1 MTYLFAAFRLAAAI
15 SGATAVI
22 ATFAYTAEKGP
33 INPFNFF
40 GFFTLQSNIFSVL
53 VLGTAALVGL
63 TGLAQ
68 SRALEVAR
76 GCVATYMII
85 VGVVYNTL
93 LTGLDGGVLLPWAN
107 DILHIWIPLYL
118 AADWILFGDRST
130 LAWKYFPAVLA
141 YPVVWLTV
149 VLIRGA
155 TDGWVP
161 YPFLNPATGYG
172 SVAIYAIVIAIAFA
186 LVGALVWALSRVR
199 VLTPLAPAGRGQR

>member
-1 MTYLFAAFRLAAAI
+1 MTRLFAALRLSAAI
-15 SGATAVI
+15 AGATAVI

-53 VLGTAALVGL
+53 VLGTAAIVGI
-63 TGLAQ
+63 TGRAQ

-118 AADWILFGDRST
+118 AADWILFGDRSP
-130 LAWKYFPAVLA
+130 LAWKYFPVVLA

-161 YPFLNPATGYG
+161 YPFLDPATGYG
-172 SVAIYAIVIAIAFA
+172 LVAIYAIVIAIAFA

-199 VLTPLAPAGRGQR
+199 VLTPLAPVGRGQR

>member
-1 MTYLFAAFRLAAAI
+1 MIHLFAALRLAAAI
-15 SGATAVI
+15 AGAIAVI
-22 ATFAYTAEKGP
+22 ATFAYTAGKGP

-53 VLGTAALVGL
+53 VLGTAAIVGL
-63 TGLAQ
+63 TGRAQ
-68 SRALEVAR
+68 STALEVAR

-107 DILHIWIPLYL
+107 DILHIWIPIYL
-118 AADWILFGDRST
+118 AADWILFGDRSP
-130 LAWKYFPAVLA
+130 LSWRYFPAVLA

-161 YPFLNPATGYG
+161 YPFLNPANGYG
-172 SVAIYAIVIAIAFA
+172 SVATYAVVIAVAFA

-199 VLTPLAPAGRGQR
+199 ILKPLGRAGRGQR